1 MKFRKAYR
9 ATSFLCLIGI
19 LLSNQS
25 IITGIVVDNEK
36 QIPIH
41 GANVY
46 LEKLGIG
53 TTSQVDGQFKIDQI
67 PYGEVSVKITMIGFK
82 DVNRS
87 LLIQKNSHDLG
98 MVSMAK
104 DTITIKEI
112 VVDAHHELKPEEF
125 LSNIYVSGSKLQEN
139 LKSTLA
145 MTLEQETGVSVQTM
159 GQAVAKPVLRGY
171 TGDRFLLTEN
181 GITTGDLSNTA
192 IDHAISFDMTSF
204 NNARIV
210 RGPETLLYGSNTIGG
225 VIDVSRQS
233 NLDLR
238 FKKVSF
244 LSLVGAESS
253 NNGAF
258 ANFTIYVPIK
268 GAMLNADYELKPTV
282 KHQFK
287 FSLLRRSADNQTTPL
302 GVLDNTGLSN
312 DELAASYSFFGSAHR
327 TTISYE
333 QLKMDYG
340 LPGSPEG
347 HIDGV
352 NLKMDKHSQ
361 KLNHHR
367 DISFLNFQTFDLD
380 QRFINYNHSEFV
392 TGSNF
397 ASVSMGQNLFS
408 LQGKLAGEQLT
419 LGSLVQYRDF
429 RAGGFYWTPDTE
441 EIRVSL
447 FGLFQKNINKTTLQ
461 FSSRLE
467 YLSIVPETSF
477 LFMSNL
483 DESEIRNRD
492 FTIAT
497 GSIGLF
503 RSWDSLDFSLATMI
517 TGRAPDLDE
526 LYSDGPHLGT
536 YSYEIGQP
544 NLNLERTV
552 GVEGSVDYNIYKG
565 QIKLTGYHNYSPNYH
580 ISTALGNTY
589 EPGAD
594 WIEWGS
600 GSSGWL
606 YKYQMKGL
614 EAQIYGW
621 ESDFMFPINKKVNLI
636 GSTSVVRGRNL
647 SQDRDLE
654 YMPPDKIQLLTEF
667 DFKPLDIGLNIKKV
681 FPQTRLGE
689 FETKTD
695 GYVVLDITGSYTIR
709 SSKLSHKF
717 IFQIDNVFNEVYYNH
732 LSRIKSV
739 MPEKRQSISI
749 QYRLTL

>member
-1 MKFRKAYR
+1 MKSRKAYR
-9 ATSFLCLIGI
+9 AMSFLCLVGI
-19 LLSNQS
+19 LLSDQAT
-25 IITGIVVDNEK
+25 ITGTVMDSEN

-41 GANVY
+41 GADVY
-46 LEKLGIG
+46 IEKLGIG
-53 TTSQVDGQFKIDQI
+53 TTSRVNGQFIIGQL
-67 PYGEVSVKITMIGFK
+67 PHGEVSVKISMIGFK
-82 DVNRS
+82 DVKRS
-87 LLIQKNSHDLG
+87 ISIEKSSYNLG

-104 DTITIKEI
+104 DTIAIKEVI
-112 VVDAHHELKPEEF
+112 VDAHHELKPQEF
-125 LSNIYVSGSKLQEN
+125 LSNISVSGSRLQEN

-145 MTLEQETGVSVQTM
+145 MTLEQETGISVQTM

-192 IDHAISFDMTSF
+192 IDHAISFDMASF
-204 NNARIV
+204 NNVRIV
-210 RGPETLLYGSNTIGG
+210 RGPEALLYGCNTIGG

-238 FKKVSF
+238 FKKVSVS
-244 LSLVGAESS
+244 SLIGSKSS
-253 NNGAF
+253 NNGTF
-258 ANFTIYVPIK
+258 GNVTVHLPIK
-268 GAMLNADYELKPTV
+268 GVIFDSDDELKPTV

-287 FSLLRRSADNQTTPL
+287 FSLLSRNADNQTTPL

-312 DELAASYSFFGSAHR
+312 DELGTSYTFFGSFHR

-367 DISFLNFQTFDLD
+367 DISFLSFQTFDLD
-380 QRFINYNHSEFV
+380 QRFINYKHSEYV
-392 TGSNF
+392 TGSDY

-408 LQGKLAGEQLT
+408 LQGKLVGEQLT
-419 LGSLVQYRDF
+419 LGSLFQYRDF
-429 RAGGFYWTPDTE
+429 HAGGFYWTPDTK
-441 EIRVSL
+441 EIRVSI
-447 FGLFQKNINKTTLQ
+447 FGLFQKKVNKTTIQL
-461 FSSRLE
+461 SSRLE
-467 YLSIVPETSF
+467 RLSVVPETSF
-477 LFMSNL
+477 LSTSNL
-483 DESEIRNRD
+483 DESKIRKRD
-492 FTIAT
+492 FTVLT
-497 GSIGLF
+497 GSAGLF
-503 RSWDSLDFSLATMI
+503 RSWDNLDVSFATMI
-517 TGRAPDLDE
+517 AGRAPDLDE

-544 NLNLERTV
+544 DLDLERTI
-552 GVEGSVDYNIYKG
+552 GIEGSVDYSMRKG
-565 QIKLTGYHNYSPNYH
+565 QIKLTGYYNYSPNYH

-621 ESDFMFPINKKVNLI
+621 ESDIILPINKTINLV
-636 GSTSVVRGRNL
+636 GSTSVVRGKNL

-667 DFKPLDIGLNIKKV
+667 NFKPLDIGLNMKKV

-689 FETKTD
+689 FETKTE
-695 GYVVLDITGSYTIR
+695 GFSLLDLHASYTMH
-709 SSKLSHKF
+709 SSKMTHKL
-717 IFQIDNVFNEVYYNH
+717 IVQLDNVFNEVYYNH
-732 LSRIKSV
+732 LSRIKSI
-739 MPEKRQSISI
+739 MPEEERCLSI
-749 QYRLTL
+749 QYRLVF

>member
-1 MKFRKAYR
+1 MKFRKACK
-9 ATSFLCLIGI
+9 AISFLCLLGI
-19 LLSNQS
+19 LLSDQAT
-25 IITGIVVDNEK
+25 ITGIVVDNEN
-36 QIPIH
+36 QNPIH
-41 GANVY
+41 GADVY
-46 LEKLGIG
+46 LEKLDIG
-53 TTSQVDGQFKIDQI
+53 TTSQVNGQFTVDQI
-67 PYGEVSVKITMIGFK
+67 PYGEVYIKISMIGFK
-82 DVNRS
+82 AVKRS
-87 LLIQKNSHDLG
+87 MSIEKSSYDLG

-104 DTITIKEI
+104 DTIAIKEV
-112 VVDAHHELKPEEF
+112 VVDAHYELKPQEL
-125 LSNIYVSGSKLQEN
+125 LSNIFVSGSRLQEN

-145 MTLEQETGVSVQTM
+145 MTLEQETGFSVQTM

-204 NNARIV
+204 NNVRIV
-210 RGPETLLYGSNTIGG
+210 RGPEALLYGCNTIGG
-225 VIDVSRQS
+225 VIDLSRQS

-238 FKKVSF
+238 FKKVSVS
-244 LSLVGAESS
+244 SLIGSKSS
-253 NNGAF
+253 NNGTF
-258 ANFTIYVPIK
+258 GNFTVFLPIK
-268 GAMLNADYELKPTV
+268 GAILGADYELKPTV

-287 FSLLRRSADNQTTPL
+287 FSLLRRNADNQTTPL

-312 DELAASYSFFGSAHR
+312 DELGTSYTFFGSSHR

-352 NLKMDKHSQ
+352 NLKMDKYSQ

-380 QRFINYNHSEFV
+380 QRFINYNHSEYV
-392 TGSNF
+392 TGSDF

-408 LQGKLAGEQLT
+408 LQGKLVGEQLT
-419 LGSLVQYRDF
+419 LGSLFQYRDF

-441 EIRVSL
+441 EIRVSI
-447 FGLFQKNINKTTLQ
+447 FGLFQKKVNKTTIQL
-461 FSSRLE
+461 SSRLE
-467 YLSIVPETSF
+467 HLSVVPETSF

-483 DESEIRNRD
+483 DESKIRKRD
-492 FTIAT
+492 FTILT
-497 GSIGLF
+497 GSAGLF
-503 RSWDSLDFSLATMI
+503 RSWDNLDVSLATMI
-517 TGRAPDLDE
+517 AGRAPDLDE

-544 NLNLERTV
+544 DLDLERTI
-552 GVEGSVDYNIYKG
+552 GIEGSVDYNIYKG
-565 QIKLTGYHNYSPNYH
+565 QIKLTGYYNYSPNYH

-621 ESDFMFPINKKVNLI
+621 ESDIMLPINKTINLV
-636 GSTSVVRGRNL
+636 GSASVVRGKNL

-667 DFKPLDIGLNIKKV
+667 NFKALDVGLNMKKV
-681 FPQTRLGE
+681 FPQIRLGE
-689 FETKTD
+689 FETKTE
-695 GYVVLDITGSYTIR
+695 GFSLLDLHASYTMY
-709 SSKLSHKF
+709 SSKMTHKL
-717 IFQIDNVFNEVYYNH
+717 IVQLDNVFNEVYYNH
-732 LSRIKSV
+732 LSRIKSI
-739 MPEKRQSISI
+739 MPEEERCISI
-749 QYRLTL
+749 QYRLIF